1 MRNIATYRIN
11 CKFCSEFDEALKGS
25 TPEEALLGI
34 VFRLHCPAT
43 TYERWWLEQYKAI
56 YERRV
61 AEHMLE
67 SLER

>member
-1 MRNIATYRIN
+1 MRDMSTYRIN
-11 CKFCSEFDEALKGS
+11 CKFCSEFDDALKDASPQEALI
-25 TPEEALLGI
+25 GI

-61 AEHMLE
+61 AEQMLN